1 MKISALNLI
10 ILEDPDTQTQS
21 LKLVEVPNLRRLQYT
36 HVGGNHVTGKVQQ
49 KFLNVI
55 TDDGVEG
62 ICTTTMSVESFQVLK
77 QQVIGEDPF
86 KREYLYQKLQKGTRW
101 VYQPYGW
108 FGDFDNCLWDI
119 AGKVAGLPVHAL
131 IGKVRDRFPA
141 YLTGGDMPLQ
151 GYLDQIELGR
161 KKWGI
166 TAYKFHSYKGGKA
179 DIPILKAVRKEVG
192 PDYVLI
198 NDPVCSYSFHEAV
211 EVGHLMEELDFLW
224 LEEPFHEQKMAH
236 YQDLCRE
243 LTIPVM
249 ANETL
254 MHDIGLSTQWLIHG
268 ATDLLRANAR
278 NGTTQVLR
286 MAHFAEGFDTN
297 VELNG
302 HGGLFGLVHTH
313 LGCCID
319 NTDSY
324 EMVGG
329 EPRSSGLRWG
339 MVNGPE
345 ITDGFMAPPD
355 TPGWGA
361 EWDQK
366 QFDRMVVQTY

>member
-36 HVGGNHVTGKVQQ
+36 HVGGDHVTGKVQQ
-49 KFLNVI
+49 RFLKVI